1 MQAAAVYDL
10 SVAKPHEPPDA
21 RFTPEQF
28 AIYREGYQMAL
39 VKSLQAI
46 DYAGQRW
53 KLRLRTTR
61 LDAKRKRASE
71 QSGGRS

>member
-1 MQAAAVYDL
+1 MYDL

-21 RFTPEQF
+21 RFTPEEF
-28 AIYREGYQMAL
+28 AVYREGYQMAL
-39 VKSLQAI
+39 VKALQAI

-61 LDAKRKRASE
+61 LEEKRKRA
-71 QSGGRS
+71 GGTNGR